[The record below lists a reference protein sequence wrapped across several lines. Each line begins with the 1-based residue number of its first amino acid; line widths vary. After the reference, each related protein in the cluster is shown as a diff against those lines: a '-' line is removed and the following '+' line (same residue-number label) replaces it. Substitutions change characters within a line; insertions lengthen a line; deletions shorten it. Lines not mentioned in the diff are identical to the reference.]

1 MTDKTRVYLITGFL
15 GSGKTTFLNQIIK
28 AVPPGR
34 KLTIMIN
41 EFGEMGVDGALVE
54 GEALDIMEISKGSI
68 FCACIKTDFIK
79 GLYELYQTTRPD
91 ILLIE
96 PTGVANPKDLKKDL
110 ELPIFNNR
118 FDYREQFCLID
129 GAHFFDAYR
138 TFASLEK
145 QIASSNIF
153 IVNKTDL
160 AKPEDIAR
168 IKETIRGINPHPVF
182 YETTYA
188 QIPFQDFFQ
197 WAESRSLAAQGTDS
211 SAPFIS
217 GLSDDQL
224 DLFINKLLG
233 SPHFEISPPDRLMSM
248 ALRWEGTRLEQIK
261 YLAQNLP
268 STVVRA
274 KGLLEIAGRLHL
286 FNYVMGDWTI
296 TTADLSQNPDK
307 QKNVVVLIGPP
318 EAMGEISRVAPPDI
332 WTALGTYQPEA

>member
-1 MTDKTRVYLITGFL
+1 MADITRVYLITGFL

-68 FCACIKTDFIK
+68 FCACVKTDFIK
-79 GLYELYQTTRPD
+79 GLYELYQTIRPD

-129 GAHFFDAYR
+129 AAHFLDAYR

-153 IVNKTDL
+153 ILNKTDL
-160 AKPEDIAR
+160 ARPGNIDH
-168 IKETIRGINPHPVF
+168 IKETIRGLNPNPIF
-182 YETTYA
+182 FETTYA
-188 QIPFQDFFQ
+188 QIPFQDFF
-197 WAESRSLAAQGTDS
+197 
-211 SAPFIS
+211 
-217 GLSDDQL
+217 
-224 DLFINKLLG
+224 
-233 SPHFEISPPDRLMSM
+233 
-248 ALRWEGTRLEQIK
+248 RWEEDSGFS
-261 YLAQNLP
+261 P
-268 STVVRA
+268 
-274 KGLLEIAGRLHL
+274 
-286 FNYVMGDWTI
+286 
-296 TTADLSQNPDK
+296 
-307 QKNVVVLIGPP
+307 
-318 EAMGEISRVAPPDI
+318 
-332 WTALGTYQPEA
+332 